1 MSVIIHPRDIFLY
14 FNNFLEEEKAKK
26 LQSFCVVQSIR
37 YIASQTKGHNK
48 EYKCL
53 CFKCRVFQSLISILL
68 SRVQKNI
75 LCIVIKKLKND

>member
-1 MSVIIHPRDIFLY
+1 MPVISHPRDIFLN

-26 LQSFCVVQSIR
+26 LQSFCVVRSIR

-48 EYKCL
+48 EYKCF

-68 SRVQKNI
+68 SRGQKNI
-75 LCIVIKKLKND
+75 LCIVNKKIKK